1 MSTQR
6 LRFAIIL
13 LTRKCLFQCAHCDVF
28 SSPRSSDTFTPIQ
41 IRKLLQ
47 RLRNTGI
54 TDIIISGGE
63 PFLYFPLLRY
73 ALNECRNNGFR
84 TTVWTSGYWLS
95 SRENLEINLKILAE
109 SGLNQLLISSDQLHL
124 NEKILSSSDWLKSE
138 CAGFNISL
146 GFSSHSWP
154 ETGVKYTLKN
164 GALPIGGVAF
174 IRGRGAQTTE
184 AEGNIGILKYSINDL
199 AQCPHQNLLEP
210 EYLYFDFQGNIMPCP
225 GISYGNIFK
234 GNLQKTLS
242 NEKLKENPFI
252 RHILTKG
259 FIIDDNNSTLEK
271 YADHCHA
278 CFKLRTH
285 LRKAFPAIF
294 PEYYYKD

>member
-13 LTRKCLFQCAHCDVF
+13 LTRRCLFQCSHCDVF
-28 SSPRSSDTFTPIQ
+28 SSPYSSDTFTPIQ
-41 IRKLLQ
+41 IRKLFQ

-54 TDIIISGGE
+54 SDIIISGGE
-63 PFLYFPLLRY
+63 PFLYFALLRY
-73 ALNECRNNGFR
+73 ALNESRNNGFR

-124 NEKILSSSDWLKSE
+124 NEKIIGSADWLRNE
-138 CAGFNISL
+138 CANYNITL
-146 GFSSHSWP
+146 GFSSHNWP
-154 ETGVKYTLKN
+154 ETGSKYALKN

-174 IRGRGAQTTE
+174 IRGRGAVT
-184 AEGNIGILKYSINDL
+184 AESEENKGNLKYSLIEL
-199 AQCPHQNLLEP
+199 ERCPHQNLLEP

-234 GNLQKTLS
+234 GSMHKILS

-252 RHILTKG
+252 RQILTKG
-259 FIIDDNNSTLEK
+259 FKMDEEK
-271 YADHCHA
+271 SDSDKFMDHCHA
-278 CFKLRTH
+278 CFKLRSH
-285 LRKAFPAIF
+285 LRKATPDIF
-294 PEYYYKD
+294 PENYYKD